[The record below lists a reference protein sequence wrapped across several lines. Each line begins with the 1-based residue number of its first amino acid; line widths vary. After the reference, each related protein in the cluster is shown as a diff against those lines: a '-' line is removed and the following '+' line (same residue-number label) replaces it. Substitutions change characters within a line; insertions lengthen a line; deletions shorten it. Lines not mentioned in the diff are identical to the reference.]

1 MIDGLQLQPLLR
13 TLRYQATELPQTHT
27 KKPNGRLTKNTNCE
41 ANAAGQIASI
51 YPSKKLLSMFL
62 SVMELLS
69 SFIFCQKKPTH

>member
-13 TLRYQATELPQTHT
+13 TLRYQATELPQTRT
-27 KKPNGRLTKNTNCE
+27 KKANSRSTKNTNCE
-41 ANAAGQIASI
+41 ANAVGQIASI